1 MHQWESRVRWSSLQV
16 QGHDNDSNCSGSGSS
31 SSSFR
36 VNTSSTA
43 RARTSCQKLKGVSA
57 VTCLLVSVPCA
68 RSSSVSN
75 HNSNRSG
82 LRRCGCYGGCHNGN
96 DR

>member
-1 MHQWESRVRWSSLQV
+1 MSH
-16 QGHDNDSNCSGSGSS
+16 SNNNNGSS
-31 SSSFR
+31 SSNRSGSFR
-36 VNTSSTA
+36 VNKSSTA
-43 RARTSCQKLKGVSA
+43 RAHTSCQKLKGVSA

-82 LRRCGCYGGCHNGN
+82 LRRCGCCGGCHNGN